1 MRAIQ
6 IIQPQTIV
14 LMKAQ
19 RILIYRTKP
28 ENIIQ
33 VTKKVKMLLLFIRTL
48 QLSKR
53 QMSPQLIVQ

>member
-33 VTKKVKMLLLFIRTL
+33 VTKKVKMLLLFIGTL
-48 QLSKR
+48 QLLKR
-53 QMSPQLIVQ
+53 QMSPQLIIQ

>member
-33 VTKKVKMLLLFIRTL
+33 VTKKVKMLLLFIGTL

>member
-53 QMSPQLIVQ
+53 QMSPLLIVQ

>member
-14 LMKAQ
+14 LMKAL
-19 RILIYRTKP
+19 RILTYRTKP

-33 VTKKVKMLLLFIRTL
+33 VTKKVKMLLLFIGTL
-48 QLSKR
+48 RLSKR
-53 QMSPQLIVQ
+53 QMSPLLIVQ

>member
-33 VTKKVKMLLLFIRTL
+33 MTKKVKMLLLFIGTL
-48 QLSKR
+48 RLSKR
-53 QMSPQLIVQ
+53 QMSPLLIVQ

>member
-19 RILIYRTKP
+19 RILIYKTKP

-33 VTKKVKMLLLFIRTL
+33 MTKKVKMLLLFIRTL

>member
-33 VTKKVKMLLLFIRTL
+33 VTKKVKMLLLFIGTL
-48 QLSKR
+48 RLSKR
-53 QMSPQLIVQ
+53 QMSPLLIVQ

>member
-33 VTKKVKMLLLFIRTL
+33 MTKKVKMLLLFIRTL

>member
-33 VTKKVKMLLLFIRTL
+33 VTKKVKILLLFIRTL

>member
-6 IIQPQTIV
+6 IIHPQTIV

-33 VTKKVKMLLLFIRTL
+33 MTKKVKMLLLFIRTL

>member
-48 QLSKR
+48 QLLKR
-53 QMSPQLIVQ
+53 QMSPLLIVQ